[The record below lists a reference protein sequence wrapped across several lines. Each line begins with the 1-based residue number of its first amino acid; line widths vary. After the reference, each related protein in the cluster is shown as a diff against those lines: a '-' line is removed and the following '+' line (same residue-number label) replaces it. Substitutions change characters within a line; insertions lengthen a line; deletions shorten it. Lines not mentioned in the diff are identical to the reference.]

1 MFGILFFI
9 FCRLPSLM
17 DHRNC
22 ISCHNNNFPVIFS
35 IICVFCSNERFNF
48 IIPIAV
54 YTKAIADKHIVGWRI
69 NFNQNA
75 SIKLLLMKTNNGTF
89 GQNEYVHMFGR
100 AEPNQR
106 KQLSNRNN
114 NKYESIW
121 RCCWP
126 KEQTITIDVT
136 RQQQVIW
143 N

>member
-75 SIKLLLMKTNNGTF
+75 SIKLLLMKELLKQTMAHLAKMSM
-89 GQNEYVHMFGR
+89 YICL
-100 AEPNQR
+100 AEPSRTKENNSPTEIIINMNRFEGVVDR
-106 KQLSNRNN
+106 KNR
-114 NKYESIW
+114 
-121 RCCWP
+121 R
-126 KEQTITIDVT
+126 
-136 RQQQVIW
+136 
-143 N
+143 